1 MSETISIDR
10 DAAADA
16 VAIVKLLRGSPEDA
30 EMALFVLS
38 SYNDNVEGLHALIG
52 SMAAL
57 SAALLK
63 TIDSMAD
70 QLNRSADVLVPGAD
84 AVLAA
89 AAQSVACFDPS
100 KDE

>member
-1 MSETISIDR
+1 MSETIRIDR

-30 EMALFVLS
+30 EMALFILS

-57 SAALLK
+57 
-63 TIDSMAD
+63 T
-70 QLNRSADVLVPGAD
+70 
-84 AVLAA
+84 AVG
-89 AAQSVACFDPS
+89 P
-100 KDE
+100 

>member
-1 MSETISIDR
+1 MADTIRIDR

-30 EMALFVLS
+30 EMALLLLQ
-38 SYNDNVEGLHALIG
+38 SYQDNVEGLHALIG

-70 QLNRSADVLVPGAD
+70 ELNRQADVLVPGAD

-89 AAQSVACFDPS
+89 AAHSVACFDPS

>member
-1 MSETISIDR
+1 MSETISIDH

-16 VAIVKLLRGSPEDA
+16 VALVKLLRGSPEDA
-30 EMALFVLS
+30 EMALFLLQ
-38 SYNDNVEGLHALIG
+38 SYQDNVEGLHALIG

-70 QLNRSADVLVPGAD
+70 ELNRHMDVQVPD
-84 AVLAA
+84 SNAVLAA
-89 AAQSVACFDPS
+89 AAQSVAVFNPS
-100 KDE
+100 ENE